1 LEKAAAIK
9 EFKRLFREKTGNDW
23 ESWEKQENFEKQPGK
38 FYPVEIDYGVKENPT
53 KDLVLTGTKSKL
65 HPRVINLMRMLF
77 DIETYKAA
85 MMEFEINMS
94 EMPLGKLSKR
104 HIEKGYQVL
113 TEIQNI
119 MAKDELSAVKDGLLV
134 DASNRFFTLIP
145 TVHPSVISDHTI
157 LKSKIGMLEAL
168 QDIEIA
174 SKFLGGSKGE
184 EEDDEDPLDTQYK
197 KLQCDISPL
206 PHDSADFELVEKY
219 LKRTHAPTHTEW
231 ALELEDVYAVEREG
245 EYGAYV
251 PFKETLENRTLL
263 WHGNVL
269 N

>member
-1 LEKAAAIK
+1 LE
-9 EFKRLFREKTGNDW
+9 W
-23 ESWEKQENFEKQPGK
+23 Q
-38 FYPVEIDYGVKENPT
+38 
-53 KDLVLTGTKSKL
+53 
-65 HPRVINLMRMLF
+65 
-77 DIETYKAA
+77 
-85 MMEFEINMS
+85 
-94 EMPLGKLSKR
+94 
-104 HIEKGYQVL
+104 
-113 TEIQNI
+113 
-119 MAKDELSAVKDGLLV
+119 
-134 DASNRFFTLIP
+134 
-145 TVHPSVISDHTI
+145 
-157 LKSKIGMLEAL
+157 IGMLEAL

-197 KLQCDISPL
+197 KLQCHISPL